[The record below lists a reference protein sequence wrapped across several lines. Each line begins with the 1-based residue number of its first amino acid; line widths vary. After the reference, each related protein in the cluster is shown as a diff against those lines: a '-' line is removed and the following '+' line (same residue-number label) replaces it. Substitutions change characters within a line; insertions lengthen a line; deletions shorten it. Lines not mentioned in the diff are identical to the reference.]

1 MYLLYS
7 IHNLDKQS
15 NMCETF
21 NEKHT
26 HTHTHTHTHHELLQ
40 QLAVLQ
46 SGKSLILYAY
56 SVVAHCLE
64 GFQCVNKNHVC
75 HKS

>member
-7 IHNLDKQS
+7 IHNLDRQS

-21 NEKHT
+21 NEKQ
-26 HTHTHTHTHHELLQ
+26 HTHTHHELLQ

-46 SGKSLILYAY
+46 NGKCLILYAY

-64 GFQCVNKNHVC
+64 GFQCVNKNHVY